1 MRNAEYGMRSEN
13 PTTDESPRHVV
24 ALSPLGKGR
33 KGPPPFRQGRLS
45 TEVEEIASVQVLFPD
60 RRTLDEV
67 IAELRGKIEKL
78 ETKEG
83 V

>member
-1 MRNAEYGMRSEN
+1 MRNEERI
-13 PTTDESPRHVV
+13 PSPPEA

-33 KGPPPFRQGRLS
+33 SGGRLS
-45 TEVEEIASVQVLFPD
+45 AEVEEIASVQVLFPD

>member
-1 MRNAEYGMRSEN
+1 MRNVTTPQTEGASPF
-13 PTTDESPRHVV
+13 PTT
-24 ALSPLGKGR
+24 
-33 KGPPPFRQGRLS
+33 QGRLS
-45 TEVEEIASVQVLFPD
+45 AEVEEIASVQVLFPD

-67 IAELRGKIEKL
+67 IAELRGKSEKL